1 MININNLMWV
11 FLATLVAEYCRSW
24 IMLHWWFAEILVCL
38 YLQQAIKSTIR
49 FGQFNKFLGKQ
60 SSAAIIKDASFCLTT
75 YISFLY
81 LGDRCAWTL
90 CIIHHLHNR
99 IVACY
104 RSPSLSSP
112 HQLFLSTSITGYMY
126 VYMQWCTISRKLT
139 NLAHYSAFSVWSTLF
154 YSICFL
160 K

>member
-1 MININNLMWV
+1 MWV

-38 YLQQAIKSTIR
+38 YLQQAIKSKIR

-60 SSAAIIKDASFCLTT
+60 SSAAIIKDACFCLTT

-99 IVACY
+99 IMTCY
-104 RSPSLSSP
+104 RSPSLSSPHP

-139 NLAHYSAFSVWSTLF
+139 NLAHCILHFLF
-154 YSICFL
+154 GQLYFTVFAS
-160 K
+160 